1 MATYALRALV
11 LKKTKLGEIDVI
23 VSLLSDEGKHV
34 RAVAKGMRKPGS
46 RIGGRL
52 EPYGVVDL
60 LVRSGR
66 SLDTIVEVEAVRTRA
81 TIYAEYSRSVT
92 ASVVVDVIDKLS
104 VEGQVEPRIF
114 GLADATLEVLEDA
127 PAKKLQIILVGFL
140 VKAMAMHGCRPVFDR
155 CACCSKPTGH
165 GVSRRFSLSEGG
177 TICPG
182 CRDTAGHSMAVSSES
197 CALLGDLLY
206 KTMAEIAADESEH
219 DQRVVEEAFALMHV
233 FAKHHLPVRLRALD
247 LYREIL

>member
-11 LKKTKLGEIDVI
+11 LKKTKLGEIDTI

-60 LVRSGR
+60 LIRSGR
-66 SLDTIVEVEAVRTRA
+66 SLDIIVEVETVRTRA
-81 TIYAEYSRSVT
+81 AIYAEYNRSVT

-104 VEGQVEPRIF
+104 LEGQVEPRIF
-114 GLADATLEVLEDA
+114 GLADATLEVLESA
-127 PAKKLQIILVGFL
+127 SAEKLRIILTGFL

-155 CACCSKPTGH
+155 CACCSRPTGH
-165 GVSRRFSLSEGG
+165 SASRRFSLSEGG
-177 TICPG
+177 TICSG
-182 CRDTAGHSMAVSSES
+182 CFGAAAHSMTASSES
-197 CALLGDLLY
+197 CALLGELLFR
-206 KTMAEIAADESEH
+206 TMAEIAADESEH
-219 DQRVVEEAFALMHV
+219 DQRVVSEALALVHAFV
-233 FAKHHLPVRLRALD
+233 KHHLPVRLRALD
-247 LYREIL
+247 MYGEIL

>member
-1 MATYALRALV
+1 MATYTLKALV

-60 LVRSGR
+60 LIRTGR
-66 SLDTIVEVEAVRTRA
+66 TLDTIVEVEAVRTRA
-81 TIYAEYSRSVT
+81 ALFAEYGRSVT
-92 ASVVVDVIDKLS
+92 ASVVVDVVDKLS

-114 GLADATLEVLEDA
+114 GLADATLEVLEEA
-127 PAKKLQIILVGFL
+127 STGKLQIILVGFL

-155 CACCSKPTGH
+155 CACCSRLSAH
-165 GVSRRFSLSEGG
+165 GGAKRFSLSDGG
-177 TICPG
+177 TVCPE
-182 CRDTAGHSMAVSSES
+182 CKDAAGHFMTASGEA
-197 CALLGDLLY
+197 CALLGSLLY
-206 KTMAEIAADESEH
+206 KTMAEIAADSEKA
-219 DQRVVEEAFALMHV
+219 DERVVTEALTLMHAFAR
-233 FAKHHLPVRLRALD
+233 HHLPARLRALD